1 MSQVKEKVF
10 TLKIANMSHEFIV
23 INILLRTKQKLH
35 KSNLRYLF

>member
-23 INILLRTKQKLH
+23 INILLRTNLLH